1 MLEKVLV
8 MTFES
13 ETEKDLT
20 IKVRDIKDE
29 ITSEMVK
36 AVMNYVIE
44 KEVFS
49 INGMPVVK
57 ALKAEIVSTEKT
69 MLDLA

>member
-1 MLEKVLV
+1 MKLHNKPIYGY
-8 MTFES
+8 S
-13 ETEKDLT
+13 
-20 IKVRDIKDE
+20 
-29 ITSEMVK
+29 VK
-36 AVMNYVIE
+36 KIVNENVVMNYVIT

-69 MLDLA
+69 ILDLA